1 MVTVTVT
8 LKTKYSMD
16 DNFKKI
22 QLEIHPSIVPFLT
35 TFEKSRFELLMAYV
49 APVNHNVLNEATVY
63 HIIHTLY
70 GNYCHSNTIQT
81 SQLEE
86 MGNDTCVF
94 VGFRDKVMIY
104 VSLNKLF
111 KTMII
116 CSKSFF
122 QTQKELEEGNMVIMK
137 NLSLTETD
145 TEQVFRQIF
154 PPNDNDISLGRLS
167 HEDRTCD

>member
-1 MVTVTVT
+1 METVS
-8 LKTKYSMD
+8 LKTKQTMD

-35 TFEKSRFELLMAYV
+35 TFEKVRFDLLSAYV

-63 HIIHTLY
+63 QIIHTLY
-70 GNYCHSNTIQT
+70 GNYCHSNAIQT

-94 VGFRDKVMIY
+94 VGFHDKVMNS

-111 KTMII
+111 ETMII

-122 QTQKELEEGNMVIMK
+122 
-137 NLSLTETD
+137 
-145 TEQVFRQIF
+145 FRFI
-154 PPNDNDISLGRLS
+154 RM
-167 HEDRTCD
+167 